1 MAPLARRLRRRRAA
15 LVVRITGL
23 AGHLRRAHEDDVYW
37 PLDHNPRAPSQAR
50 RLIRDQ
56 LTRWGLD
63 EQADTAELL
72 VTELV
77 TNALTHA
84 RGPIRLSLSR
94 SLLKGALRCGI
105 NDASPLPPRL
115 RHTRYDEE
123 HGRGL
128 HLVDELATRW
138 GSRHLADGK
147 TVWFE
152 LRTTSAVPRLPR
164 LSLWPSKRRR
174 IPSPEVPSPR
184 TTSPGATAGGFGDTG
199 ETGATG
205 ATHVLAAG

>member
-1 MAPLARRLRRRRAA
+1 M
-15 LVVRITGL
+15 RITGL
-23 AGHLRRAHEDDVYW
+23 AGHLRRAHGDDVYW

-63 EQADTAELL
+63 EQADIAELL
-72 VTELV
+72 ATELV
-77 TNALTHA
+77 TNALMHA

-105 NDASPLPPRL
+105 SDASPLPPRP
-115 RHTRYDEE
+115 RHTQYDEE

-152 LRTTSAVPRLPR
+152 LRTTSAVPRLPG

-174 IPSPEVPSPR
+174 IPSPDVPSPR
-184 TTSPGATAGGFGDTG
+184 TTSPGATAGGFGDT
-199 ETGATG
+199 EDRMVTRATGATG